1 MSKSITSLA
10 LERRIDALFA
20 RYTKPGSPG
29 AVVAVMRAG
38 QIEVCKGYG
47 LASIELGVPITPK
60 TRFRIASV
68 SKQFTVTAALMLA
81 AEGKLDLSDPPH
93 KYLPELKPLPV
104 TIDQMMR
111 NSSGLPDFLELLRL
125 GGHGLDK
132 PARAVDFLDAAAR
145 NGHLNFDPG
154 SRFLYSNTNFLLL
167 GLIIE
172 KVTQQKLGD
181 VLAERIFKPLG
192 MTDTMLAAEIDTVIP
207 NLATGYLGDDTQGF
221 RRAAHAYPQG
231 GEGGLTSTVEDLLVW
246 SRHFD
251 APILGKT
258 IPTQLVAAEPLT
270 GGHDNRY
277 RRGVGVGEL
286 RGLETAG
293 HGGLWPGFRTE
304 FLRVPAAEL
313 TVVVIANLGTI
324 DPWRLAHKIATD
336 ALEGDKRMKPALEPI
351 TPAEIE
357 PIAGTWFNAE
367 EPSLF
372 DLAWKNGEA
381 TVTQNGL
388 PFALGRRAGGWFGAE
403 RGSFEFMLKP
413 DKDGLN
419 VDLGAGR
426 VLAFRKLGERKAV
439 PPEIV
444 GTYTSADS
452 GAVWRIARSGDGYAL
467 DVSGPLIAGGASW
480 SMTGVDRGHGR
491 DHGSRRLAADH
502 PARPSRARRGR
513 QDDRRARSLDR
524 PHQEDAVRA
533 DGVGL
538 SFHDAAPPPPSG
550 GGRLSDGGLQKIA
563 DQRNGIAYI
572 RPPLVHSAFWPRS
585 SLSGVLVPTLRSKLS
600 P

>member
-1 MSKSITSLA
+1 MSKSIGSLA

-38 QIEVCKGYG
+38 QIEIAKGYG

-68 SKQFTVTAALMLA
+68 SKQFTVTAALMLV

-93 KYLPELKPLPV
+93 KHLPELKPLPV

-132 PARAVDFLDAAAR
+132 PARAAEFLDAVAR
-145 NGHLNFDPG
+145 NAHLNFDPG

-172 KVTQQKLGD
+172 KVTRQKLGD
-181 VLAERIFKPLG
+181 VLAARIFEPLG
-192 MTDTMLAAEIDTVIP
+192 MTDTMLAADIHTVIP
-207 NLATGYLGDDTQGF
+207 NLANGYLGDDTQGF

-231 GEGGLTSTVEDLLVW
+231 GEGGLTSTVEDLLLW

-258 IPTQLVAAEPLT
+258 IPNQLVATEPLT
-270 GGHDNRY
+270 AGHDNRY

-304 FLRVPAAEL
+304 FLRVPSADL
-313 TVVVIANLGTI
+313 TVVVIANLGMI
-324 DPWRLAHKIATD
+324 DPWRLAHRIAAD
-336 ALEGDKRMKPALEPI
+336 ALEGDGRMKPPLEPI
-351 TPAEIE
+351 AQAEIE

-388 PFALGRRAGGWFGAE
+388 PFALSRRADGWFGAE

-413 DKDGLN
+413 DKVGLN

-426 VLAFRKLGERKAV
+426 VLPFRKLGERKAV
-439 PPEIV
+439 PSEIV

-452 GAVWRIARSGDGYAL
+452 GAVWKIARDTIA
-467 DVSGPLIAGGASW
+467 VSGPLIGGGAPW
-480 SMTGVDRGHGR
+480 KIDGVDADTIEVTSPGGWIQATQLAHLVRARDGTIAALEVSTGR
-491 DHGSRRLAADH
+491 IKKMRFERT
-502 PARPSRARRGR
+502 SRA
-513 QDDRRARSLDR
+513 
-524 PHQEDAVRA
+524 
-533 DGVGL
+533 
-538 SFHDAAPPPPSG
+538 
-550 GGRLSDGGLQKIA
+550 
-563 DQRNGIAYI
+563 
-572 RPPLVHSAFWPRS
+572 
-585 SLSGVLVPTLRSKLS
+585 
-600 P
+600 